1 MHSPNPPNVV
11 WITLDSVRADHTT
24 MGGYERDTTPAL
36 QRLAADE
43 QGRYFDQCLSHG
55 RYTRVSSSSMLTGT
69 YPSRH
74 QIGYGNQAIPSSITT
89 VAERFQDQSYRTG
102 LISDNLF
109 VSGALGLDRG
119 FDKSACLMPSSLSD
133 LPGTVLQHVGV
144 KSLIEY
150 LVGLRKH
157 SAGFTTDLTKHSR
170 THLIDSVATEWLSSF
185 ESEEPFFL
193 YIHNDQTHR
202 PYTPPLPYRDEFLD
216 DTDLSAED
224 ASETAFRI
232 HDELVDIVANG
243 CDLTEDEWDALYA
256 MYDATLRYV
265 DEWLGEFVEYI
276 QNGPFG
282 ETIVVVTSDHGEF
295 FGEHGLLAHKWILD
309 DALLNVPL
317 VTHGLDVE
325 TEGVVQHSDI
335 MATLLGV
342 AGADTDGI
350 QGVDLRHENRE
361 YAIAQDHQ
369 TNAPET
375 LVSYDADVSIPRLST
390 TERSVIHDGEYKL
403 RLDDNSQELYR
414 LPDETTDVSAEY
426 PEAHERLADELTEW
440 LESEGQSI
448 DGTARGEFSDDMR
461 SHLAD
466 LGYMENELPEDERA

>member
-1 MHSPNPPNVV
+1 MHSSSPPNVV
-11 WITLDSVRADHTT
+11 WVTLDSVRADHTT

-36 QRLAADE
+36 QRIAAGA
-43 QGRYFDQCLSHG
+43 QGRYFDQCISHG

-74 QIGYGNQAIPSSITT
+74 QIGYGNHAIPSSLTT
-89 VAERFQDQSYRTG
+89 VAERFQAQSYQTG

-109 VSGALGLDRG
+109 VSSALGLDRG
-119 FDKSACLMPSSLSD
+119 FDRATCLMPSSLSE
-133 LPGTVLQHVGV
+133 LPRTVLQDVGW
-144 KSLIEY
+144 KTLLEY

-157 SAGFTTDLTKHSR
+157 SAGFTPDLTKHSR
-170 THLIDSVATEWLSSF
+170 TYLIDSVASEWLSSY
-185 ESEEPFFL
+185 ENQEPFFL

-202 PYTPPLPYRDEFLD
+202 PYPPPLPYRDEFID
-216 DTDLSAED
+216 ETNLSVGE
-224 ASETAFRI
+224 ASEIAFRV
-232 HDELVDIVANG
+232 HEKLVEIVANG
-243 CDLTEDEWDALYA
+243 CDLTDDEWDGLVA
-256 MYDATLRYV
+256 MYDAALRYV
-265 DEWLGEFVEYI
+265 DDWLGNLFEYI

-282 ETIVVVTSDHGEF
+282 ETIIVVTSDHGEF
-295 FGEHGLLAHKWILD
+295 FGEHGLLGHKWILD
-309 DALLNVPL
+309 ETLINVPL

-350 QGVDLRHENRE
+350 QGVDLRHENRD

-369 TNAPET
+369 TSAVET
-375 LVSYDADVSIPRLST
+375 LRSHNPDASIPRLST

-403 RLDDNSQELYR
+403 LLDDHNQELYQ
-414 LPDETTDVSAEY
+414 LPDEATDVSAAH
-426 PEAHERLADELTEW
+426 PETRDRLATELREW
-440 LESEGQSI
+440 LESEGDSI
-448 DGTARGEFSDDMR
+448 DGSARGEFSDEMR

-466 LGYMENELPEDERA
+466 LGYMENELPEDEHA